1 MKDRRHPQQDVDRGA
16 VEVVASILIAPV
28 VVAFAVLVFFLGR
41 QVDSRAS
48 VRVAADSAA
57 QAAARQRDPAAADAA
72 ARSTATEMLGASTTC
87 EGGPTVAVD
96 LSDFRPGGLVTV
108 DITCTTGSNDLTAVA
123 APSRTFTGHGAAV
136 IDTYRAEAP

>member
-1 MKDRRHPQQDVDRGA
+1 MNRRYRPEAEADRGA

-28 VVAFAVLVFFLGR
+28 VVAFTVLVFFLGR
-41 QVDSRAS
+41 QVDGRAS

-72 ARSTATEMLGASTTC
+72 ARSTATEMLGDSSTC
-87 EGGPTVAVD
+87 AGGPTVVVD

-108 DITCTTGSNDLTAVA
+108 DITCATDSNDLAALA
-123 APSRTFTGHGAAV
+123 APSRTFTGHGSAV
-136 IDTYRAEAP
+136 VDTYRAGAP